1 MNLKCRE
8 KVVIAVEKSSQSWR
22 AQDSLLRSAAA
33 AAVVA
38 FLRAT
43 AVTTARISNASC
55 IDSTAYCLKSI
66 FPCGSCHS
74 CDAQLPVLFSFF
86 RVSRCRG
93 FTLILSLNIA
103 LIFYMVLFSKI
114 FVKVKNL
121 DQNQDFSL
129 NSNNRPKF
137 HILKTPTKYSLDSRI
152 PQKCVVSTDGT
163 YKQTERQTNKRKL
176 IMLFIRS
183 RT

>member
-55 IDSTAYCLKSI
+55 IDSAAYCLKSI
-66 FPCGSCHS
+66 FPCASCHS
-74 CDAQLPVLFSFF
+74 CGAQLPVLFSFF
-86 RVSRCRG
+86 RVKLFSLTVLVIIGSCTHWLLLCRG
-93 FTLILSLNIA
+93 ILGEYYSDGRQARKSNP
-103 LIFYMVLFSKI
+103 
-114 FVKVKNL
+114 
-121 DQNQDFSL
+121 QNPEQD
-129 NSNNRPKF
+129 K
-137 HILKTPTKYSLDSRI
+137 
-152 PQKCVVSTDGT
+152 
-163 YKQTERQTNKRKL
+163 
-176 IMLFIRS
+176 
-183 RT
+183 